1 MGLYLA
7 ALVCSV
13 DDASNGK
20 AFSLEDDCLL
30 FDLSESVFGLLFGL
44 IGRWSRGG
52 EFMGASLLFDIT
64 CKALPEGLCYVKM
77 VRGFSLEDA

>member
-13 DDASNGK
+13 DDASDGK
-20 AFSLEDDCLL
+20 AFSLKDDCLL
-30 FDLSESVFGLLFGL
+30 FDLSESVFSLLFGL
-44 IGRWSRGG
+44 ISWWRRGG
-52 EFMGASLLFDIT
+52 EFVGAGLFFDIT

-77 VRGFSLEDA
+77 VRVFALKDA

>member
-13 DDASNGK
+13 DDAFNGK

-44 IGRWSRGG
+44 IGRWRRGE

-77 VRGFSLEDA
+77 VRGFALEDA